1 MGEMMSRHAAHT
13 FNQDIALP
21 PPPHPCAVQSGPST
35 GTSRVTHNIY
45 VGTNMTSLHE
55 QQEHLI
61 AVISTAFKAASA
73 TTHTSVLEVKKCE
86 LSSNLIVIVCLCK
99 KY

>member
-1 MGEMMSRHAAHT
+1 
-13 FNQDIALP
+13 
-21 PPPHPCAVQSGPST
+21 
-35 GTSRVTHNIY
+35 
-45 VGTNMTSLHE
+45 MTSLHE

-99 KY
+99 NVNYYGSNAESTHTYNFGGIQSQFKVATSHAMWLILTFTRLCFSRIT